1 METGRVI
8 QELDVLDIIRN
19 VGKKN
24 KRLQAILLQ
33 EVEKLVDK
41 DSPEF
46 EPLRK
51 AILDETNN
59 YTRSVIRIIFGDIEY
74 LIN

>member
-1 METGRVI
+1 MIEGKVV
-8 QELDVLDIIRN
+8 QELDVLDVIKNI
-19 VGKKN
+19 GKKN

-46 EPLRK
+46 EALRK

-59 YTRSVIRIIFGDIEY
+59 YTRSVIRVIFGDIEY

>member
-1 METGRVI
+1 MIDGKIV
-8 QELDVLDIIRN
+8 QELDVLDVIKN

-46 EPLRK
+46 EILRK

-59 YTRSVIRIIFGDIEY
+59 YTRSVIRSIFGDIEY

>member
-1 METGRVI
+1 MTQGMVV
-8 QELDVLDIIRN
+8 QELDVLDVIKN

-46 EPLRK
+46 EFLRK